1 MLTQIS
7 KSILTGEL
15 LSLLWQRYG
24 ETGYP
29 AEWDGLNYGGS
40 KMSQR
45 FWEYM
50 RAIQL
55 LELENESSVMDIG
68 GGSMCTQ
75 RGFFAEILAEKI
87 SLVTVLDGNVEPS
100 YEKLNICYLQEFAD
114 EKSLSKLR
122 DSGFSHIVSVSA
134 LEHIEPQLRREIMR
148 NLNEFAYADTMVF
161 TFEYHPTTCYFEH
174 HLTAKDMD
182 VFRELTNFYVDAFEA
197 SPTHC
202 VNAVDKWYPVIVR
215 FKRKF

>member
-1 MLTQIS
+1 METS
-7 KSILTGEL
+7 KSVVTGEL

-24 ETGYP
+24 DAQHP

-55 LELENESSVMDIG
+55 LALDPESSVMDIG
-68 GGSMCTQ
+68 GGSIRTQ
-75 RGFFAEILAEKI
+75 SGFLAEILAEKI
-87 SLVTVLDGNVEPS
+87 SLVIVLDGNVEPS
-100 YEKLNICYLQEFAD
+100 YEKLNICYLQQFAD
-114 EKSLSKLR
+114 ENSLSNLK
-122 DSGFSHIVSVSA
+122 DSGFSHIVSISA
-134 LEHIEPQLRREIMR
+134 LEHIDPQLRHEIMR
-148 NLNEFAYADTMVF
+148 NLNEFAYVDTMVF
-161 TFEYHPTTCYFEH
+161 SFEYHPTSCYFEYQ
-174 HLTAKDMD
+174 LTAKDMN
-182 VFRELTNFYVDAFEA
+182 VFGQLTNFYVDAFEA

-215 FKRKF
+215 FKRKSK